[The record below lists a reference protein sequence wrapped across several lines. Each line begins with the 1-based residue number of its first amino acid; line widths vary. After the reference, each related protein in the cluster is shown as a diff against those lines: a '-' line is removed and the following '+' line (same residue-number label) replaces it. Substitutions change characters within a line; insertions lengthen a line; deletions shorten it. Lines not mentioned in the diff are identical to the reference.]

1 MNAECVETLSLLPFS
16 VTPIIVFVSQTNN
29 NNFLR
34 LPDLEQ
40 RLVVLALELLLHIVD
55 KRHEGQQ
62 ADLYGEER
70 TNASSTV
77 VHVDVGVAGI
87 GDVRLESVDRA
98 LF

>member
-1 MNAECVETLSLLPFS
+1 MCHK
-16 VTPIIVFVSQTNN
+16 QTTTSN

-55 KRHEGQQ
+55 KRNEGHQ